1 MDKSTKLIEIA
12 KSYIGTKESGGDNKG
27 PQVEEFQKAIGKAE
41 SESWCVSFVQ
51 YCVKK
56 VDAELGGEANKLSQ
70 TELVLKLWNDGKDLR
85 IDKPEPGCL
94 ILWEHYK
101 DGKKTGLGHC
111 GIVTSV
117 SRDGKT
123 VMTIEGNTSDGSGI
137 ERNGDGVYARQRAVV
152 SSATSTMKVL
162 GFMKV
167 WVESEKKDLLPDD
180 PTEEEINVKLEEIE
194 KEGSMS

>member
-41 SESWCVSFVQ
+41 SESWCVSFIQ

-101 DGKKTGLGHC
+101 DGKRTGLGHA

-117 SRDGKT
+117 SRDGAT
-123 VMTIEGNTSDGSGI
+123 VMTVEGNTSDGSGI
-137 ERNGDGVYARQRAVV
+137 ERNGDGVYARQRATV
-152 SSATSTMKVL
+152 SSANSTMKVL
-162 GFMKV
+162 GFMKP
-167 WVESEKKDLLPDD
+167 WVESEKRSLLPEG
-180 PTEEEINVKLEEIE
+180 PTEEDINVKLEEIE
-194 KEGSMS
+194 KEAGMS

>member
-51 YCVKK
+51 HCVKK

-70 TELVLKLWNDGKDLR
+70 TELVLKLWNDGKELR
-85 IDKPEPGCL
+85 IEKPEPGCL
-94 ILWEHYK
+94 MLWEHYK
-101 DGKKTGLGHC
+101 DSKKTGLGHA

-117 SRDGKT
+117 SHDGTT
-123 VMTIEGNTSDGSGI
+123 VITVEGNTSDGSGI
-137 ERNGDGVYARQRAVV
+137 DRNGDGVYSRQRNVV
-152 SSATSTMKVL
+152 SSTTSTMKVL
-162 GFMKV
+162 GFMRP
-167 WVESEKKDLLPDD
+167 WVECKKQNLLPDG
-180 PTEEEINVKLEEIE
+180 PTEDDINVKLEEIE
-194 KEGSMS
+194 KEIGMS